1 MKVPVLTAVYQIHLG
16 LSYLLDEADHG
27 IKEEEEMGLLYNK
40 HALELQ
46 VIVPINNVSS
56 IVRLKCNVACS

>member
-46 VIVPINNVSS
+46 VIVPINNVS
-56 IVRLKCNVACS
+56 